1 MEFKSVLVE
10 GKLFL
15 VFSASKCF
23 LLTYFNIFRNY
34 YRIFEKFKET
44 SNYIKMTKP
53 GTANS
58 LLDPQNYQGVHH
70 SDIPKLL
77 NDIQDRLH
85 KSILRQCRQAITGD
99 PDR

>member
-1 MEFKSVLVE
+1 
-10 GKLFL
+10 
-15 VFSASKCF
+15 
-23 LLTYFNIFRNY
+23 
-34 YRIFEKFKET
+34 
-44 SNYIKMTKP
+44 MTKP
-53 GTANS
+53 GIENS

-99 PDR
+99 PDRYKYY